1 MGFARYTF
9 KRELMEAIKNFPEI
23 VKKDFP
29 LLENSLQSEDR
40 VIYLD
45 HAATTQKPVQ
55 VLKKID
61 EYYRNFN
68 ANVHRGAHQ
77 LSAKATEEFE
87 NSRSLIS
94 KFLNT
99 SSAKEIIFTRNATE
113 AINLVARSWG
123 EFSLKE
129 GDEILLSVMEHHS
142 NIVPWQMIAAKHKCK
157 LKFIGIDEN
166 GKLDINDYLSKL
178 TAKTKIVSLVHI
190 SNTLGCCN
198 PIKKITEL
206 AKQKGSLV
214 LLDACQSLA
223 HQKIDVQDLGIDFLA
238 GSGHKLCGPTGIGF
252 LWSKEEILEK
262 IPPFFGGGEMIQ
274 DVFEDKSTWAGL
286 PHKFEAGTPAIAEAI
301 GLAEA
306 IKYINKIGLNHIKEY
321 EKTITKYLF
330 EKLNEIEDIN
340 IIGPNPEID
349 PNRASLATF
358 YINKIHSNDIA
369 EILDSKGICIRSG
382 HHCCQP
388 LHRHIGINS
397 TARISMNFTTTKNDI
412 DVFLQKLKETINFL
426 KLNS

>member
-1 MGFARYTF
+1 
-9 KRELMEAIKNFPEI
+9 MESIQKFPKI
-23 VKKDFP
+23 NKKDFP
-29 LLENSLQSEDR
+29 LLENNSTNNNKI
-40 VIYLD
+40 IYLD
-45 HAATTQKPVQ
+45 HAATTQKPKQ
-55 VLKKID
+55 VLEKID

-87 NSRSLIS
+87 NARSLIS
-94 KFLNT
+94 KYVNAN
-99 SSAKEIIFTRNATE
+99 SAKEIIFTRNATE
-113 AINLVARSWG
+113 AINLAARSWG
-123 EFSLKE
+123 EFALNE
-129 GDEILLSVMEHHS
+129 NDEILLSIMEHHS
-142 NIVPWQMIAAKHKCK
+142 NIVPWQMVAAKNKCK
-157 LKFIGIDEN
+157 LKFIGIDQN
-166 GKLDINDYLSKL
+166 GELDINDFKSKL
-178 TAKTKIVSLVHI
+178 TAKTKLVSLVHI

-198 PIKKITEL
+198 PIKEITQL

-223 HQKIDVQDLGIDFLA
+223 HQKLDVHDLDIDFLA

-252 LWSKEEILEK
+252 LWSRKEILEQ

-274 DVFEDKSTWAGL
+274 DVFEEKSTWAGL

-306 IKYINKIGLNHIKEY
+306 INYINSIGLDHIHEY
-321 EKTITKYLF
+321 ENHITKYLF
-330 EKLNEIEDIN
+330 KKLNQIKDLE
-340 IIGPNPEID
+340 IIGPPPEID
-349 PNRASLATF
+349 PKRASLATF
-358 YINKIHSNDIA
+358 YIKRIHSNDIA

-397 TARISMNFTTTKNDI
+397 TARVSMNFTTSQEDI
-412 DVFLQKLKETINFL
+412 ITFIEKLKETISFL

>member
-1 MGFARYTF
+1 
-9 KRELMEAIKNFPEI
+9 MEDTKNFPDI
-23 VKKDFP
+23 AKKDFP
-29 LLENSLQSEDR
+29 LLENNFQSHDK

-45 HAATTQKPVQ
+45 HAATTQKPLQ

-61 EYYRNFN
+61 EYYRHFN

-87 NSRSLIS
+87 KSRSLIS
-94 KFLNT
+94 KYVNAN
-99 SSAKEIIFTRNATE
+99 SKEEIIFTRNATE

-123 EFSLKE
+123 EFTLKE
-129 GDEILLSVMEHHS
+129 DDEILLSIMEHHS
-142 NIVPWQMIAAKHKCK
+142 NIVPWQMVAAKNKCK
-157 LKFIGIDEN
+157 LKFIGIDKN
-166 GKLDINDYLSKL
+166 GKLDFSDFKSKL
-178 TAKTKIVSLVHI
+178 TNKTKLVSVVHI

-198 PIKKITEL
+198 PIKEITKI
-206 AKQKGSLV
+206 AKEIGALV

-223 HQKIDVQDLGIDFLA
+223 HQKVDVVDLGIDFLA

-252 LWSKEEILEK
+252 LWSKKEILEK
-262 IPPFFGGGEMIQ
+262 IPPFFGGGEMIE
-274 DVFEDKSTWAGL
+274 DVFEEQSTWAEL

-306 IKYINKIGLNHIKEY
+306 INYINKIGLKNIHEY
-321 EKTITKYLF
+321 ERNITKYLF
-330 EKLNEIEDIN
+330 KKLNLIEEIE
-340 IIGPNPEID
+340 IIGPPPEID
-349 PNRASLATF
+349 SNRASLATF
-358 YINKIHSNDIA
+358 YIKELHSNDIA

-388 LHRHIGINS
+388 LHRHIGISS
-397 TARISMNFTTTKNDI
+397 TARVSMNFTTNKNDI
-412 DVFLQKLKETINFL
+412 DTFIEKLKETITFL

>member
-1 MGFARYTF
+1 
-9 KRELMEAIKNFPEI
+9 MESIQKFPKI
-23 VKKDFP
+23 NKKDFP
-29 LLENSLQSEDR
+29 LLENNTINNNKI
-40 VIYLD
+40 IYLD
-45 HAATTQKPVQ
+45 HAATTQKPKQ
-55 VLKKID
+55 VLEKID

-87 NSRSLIS
+87 NARSLIS
-94 KFLNT
+94 KYVNAN
-99 SSAKEIIFTRNATE
+99 SAKEIIFTRNATE
-113 AINLVARSWG
+113 AINLAARSWG
-123 EFSLKE
+123 EFALNE
-129 GDEILLSVMEHHS
+129 NDEILLSIMEHHS
-142 NIVPWQMIAAKHKCK
+142 NIVPWQMVAAKNKCK
-157 LKFIGIDEN
+157 LKFIGIDQN
-166 GKLDINDYLSKL
+166 GELDINDFKSKL
-178 TAKTKIVSLVHI
+178 TAKTKLVSLVHI

-198 PIKKITEL
+198 PIKEITQL

-223 HQKIDVQDLGIDFLA
+223 HQKLDVHDLDIDFLA

-252 LWSKEEILEK
+252 LWSRKEILEQ

-274 DVFEDKSTWAGL
+274 DVFEEKSTWAGL

-306 IKYINKIGLNHIKEY
+306 INYINSIGLDHIHEY
-321 EKTITKYLF
+321 ENHITKYLF
-330 EKLNEIEDIN
+330 KKLNQIKDLE
-340 IIGPNPEID
+340 IIGPPPEID
-349 PNRASLATF
+349 PKRASLATF
-358 YINKIHSNDIA
+358 YIKRIHSNDIA

-397 TARISMNFTTTKNDI
+397 TARVSMNFTTSQEDI
-412 DVFLQKLKETINFL
+412 ITFIEKLKETISFL

>member
-1 MGFARYTF
+1 
-9 KRELMEAIKNFPEI
+9 METIQNFPAMD
-23 VKKDFP
+23 KKDFP
-29 LLENSLQSEDR
+29 LLKNNVESENKI
-40 VIYLD
+40 IYLD
-45 HAATTQKPVQ
+45 HAATTQKPIQ
-55 VLKKID
+55 VLAKLD

-87 NSRSLIS
+87 NARSLIAKYVNANS
-94 KFLNT
+94 T
-99 SSAKEIIFTRNATE
+99 KEIIFTRNATE
-113 AINLVARSWG
+113 AINLAARSWG
-123 EFSLKE
+123 EFTLKE
-129 GDEILLSVMEHHS
+129 NDEILLSIMEHHS
-142 NIVPWQMIAAKHKCK
+142 NIVPWQMVAAKNKCK
-157 LKFIGIDEN
+157 LKFIGIDQHGN
-166 GKLDINDYLSKL
+166 LDINDLKSKL
-178 TAKTKIVSLVHI
+178 TSKTRLISLAHI

-198 PIKKITEL
+198 PIKQITTL
-206 AKQKGSLV
+206 AKQKGCLV

-223 HQKIDVQDLGIDFLA
+223 HQRVDVHDLDIDFLA

-252 LWSKEEILEK
+252 LWSKKEILEK

-274 DVFEDKSTWAGL
+274 DVFEERSTWAEL

-306 IKYINKIGLNHIKEY
+306 IKYINSIGLDHIHAY
-321 EKTITKYLF
+321 EKHITEYLF
-330 EKLNEIEDIN
+330 EKLNQIDDLK
-340 IIGPNPEID
+340 IIGPSPVID
-349 PNRASLATF
+349 PKRASLATF
-358 YINKIHSNDIA
+358 YVRKIHSNDIA

-397 TARISMNFTTTKNDI
+397 TARVSMNFTTNKAEIDI
-412 DVFLQKLKETINFL
+412 FIEKLKETISFL